1 MADLSG
7 KVALITGAGS
17 GIGRASALRMAAD
30 GAAVMCAD
38 LDEQGAQDTAARVA
52 EHGGRSAAM
61 KLDVSSEAEVKE
73 ALQSTI
79 QELGGL
85 NVVFNNAGVGG
96 GFGWDQTIAINLS
109 GVYYGLLH
117 GAALLAERGGG
128 AIVNTASVA
137 GLVGLTGLQAENAQ
151 NAPVTDGAGAY
162 VAAKHGVVGLTKQF
176 AITYARRGVRV
187 NALAPGYVYT
197 AMIEGMTS
205 VPQGERFLASLHP
218 MNRLGTPEEVAA
230 AAAFLA
236 SDDASFITGITL
248 PIDGGYSAR

>member
-7 KVALITGAGS
+7 KVAFITGAAS
-17 GIGRASALRMAAD
+17 GIGRASALRMASD

-38 LDEQGAQDTAARVA
+38 LDEQGAQDTASQVA

-73 ALQSTI
+73 ALQATI
-79 QELGGL
+79 RELGGL
-85 NVVFNNAGVGG
+85 NVIHNNAGVGG
-96 GFGWDQTIAINLS
+96 GFGWDRTIGINLS

-137 GLVGLTGLQAENAQ
+137 GLLGLVGLQADP

-187 NALAPGYVYT
+187 NALAPGYIYT
-197 AMIEGMTS
+197 AMIQGMTS

-230 AAAFLA
+230 AASFLA
-236 SDDASFITGITL
+236 SDDASFITGVTL
-248 PIDGGYSAR
+248 PVDGGYSAR

>member
-1 MADLSG
+1 MADLAG
-7 KVALITGAGS
+7 KVALITGAAS
-17 GIGRASALRMAAD
+17 GIGRASALRMASD

-38 LDEQGAQDTAARVA
+38 LDEAGAQDTAARVA

-73 ALQSTI
+73 ALQATI
-79 QELGGL
+79 RELGGL
-85 NVVFNNAGVGG
+85 NVLFNNAGVGG
-96 GFGWDQTIAINLS
+96 GFGWDRTIGINLS

-151 NAPVTDGAGAY
+151 NAPVTEGAGAY

-187 NALAPGYVYT
+187 NALAPGYIYT

-205 VPQGERFLASLHP
+205 NRQGDRFLASLHP
-218 MNRLGTPEEVAA
+218 MNRLGTAEEVAA
-230 AAAFLA
+230 AASFLA

>member
-7 KVALITGAGS
+7 KVVLITGAGS
-17 GIGRASALRMAAD
+17 GIGRASALRMASD

-38 LDEQGAQDTAARVA
+38 LDEQGAQDTASQVA

-61 KLDVSSEAEVKE
+61 KLDVSSEDDVKE
-73 ALQSTI
+73 ALQLTI
-79 QELGGL
+79 RELGGL
-85 NVVFNNAGVGG
+85 NVIHNNAGVGG
-96 GFGWDQTIAINLS
+96 GFGWDRTIAINLS

-137 GLVGLTGLQAENAQ
+137 GLVGLTGLQAA

-176 AITYARRGVRV
+176 AITYAQHGVRV
-187 NALAPGYVYT
+187 NAIAPGYIYT
-197 AMIEGMTS
+197 AMIKGMTAA
-205 VPQGERFLASLHP
+205 PQGERFLASLHP
-218 MNRLGTPEEVAA
+218 MNRLGTAEEVAA
-230 AAAFLA
+230 AASFLA

-248 PIDGGYSAR
+248 PVDGGYSAR

>member
-1 MADLSG
+1 MADLAG
-7 KVALITGAGS
+7 KVALITGAAS
-17 GIGRASALRMAAD
+17 GIGRASALRMASD

-38 LDEQGAQDTAARVA
+38 LDEAGAQDTAARVA

-73 ALQSTI
+73 ALQATI
-79 QELGGL
+79 RELGGL
-85 NVVFNNAGVGG
+85 NVLFNNAGVGG
-96 GFGWDQTIAINLS
+96 GFGWDRTIGINLS

-151 NAPVTDGAGAY
+151 NAPVTEGAGAY

-187 NALAPGYVYT
+187 NALAPGYIYT

-205 VPQGERFLASLHP
+205 NPQGDRFLASLHP
-218 MNRLGTPEEVAA
+218 MNRLGTAEEVAA
-230 AAAFLA
+230 AASFLA

>member
-7 KVALITGAGS
+7 KVALITGAAS
-17 GIGRASALRMAAD
+17 GIGRASALRMASD

-38 LDEQGAQDTAARVA
+38 LDEQGAQDTASQVA

-61 KLDVSSEAEVKE
+61 KLDVSSEDEVKE
-73 ALQSTI
+73 ALQATI
-79 QELGGL
+79 RELGGL
-85 NVVFNNAGVGG
+85 NVIHNNAGVGG
-96 GFGWDQTIAINLS
+96 GFGWDRTIAINLS

-117 GAALLAERGGG
+117 GTALLAERGGG

-137 GLVGLTGLQAENAQ
+137 GLLGLTGID
-151 NAPVTDGAGAY
+151 APVVGGY

-176 AITYARRGVRV
+176 ALAYALKGVRV
-187 NALAPGYVYT
+187 NALAPGYIYT
-197 AMIEGMTS
+197 ALIQGTTS
-205 VPQGERFLASLHP
+205 QPQGERFLASLHP

-230 AAAFLA
+230 AASFLA